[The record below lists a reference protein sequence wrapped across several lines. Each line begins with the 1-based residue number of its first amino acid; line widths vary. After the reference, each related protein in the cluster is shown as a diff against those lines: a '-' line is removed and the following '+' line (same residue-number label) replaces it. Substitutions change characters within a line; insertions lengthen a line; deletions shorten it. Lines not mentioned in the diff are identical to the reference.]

1 MQEAYEIARKRAQKS
16 AERGKSNYDNKVR
29 SSVLEEGDHVLV
41 RNMTPRGGT
50 GKLRSHWEDCI
61 YKVVR
66 QVNKDL
72 PIYEVVPEQGRKRDS
87 RILHRNLLLP
97 CNYLPLEIP
106 LEVVKP
112 PKKKSISNDKD
123 DNTAQSENSSDDE
136 DDWYCY
142 LPVQPPPVIQSQADE
157 NTVVTETESVND
169 TVNADS
175 REEPMER
182 INDNQSE
189 SHLLDQSC
197 APNQVEI
204 VCPEEVPAENS
215 TPALASPGPS
225 ENPSEA
231 LQLSRRP
238 MRERRAPRVFTY
250 NELGKPVCYSVGPP
264 AHPQYLHQVLPH
276 EREIAGMQWSYAV
289 PFLHH
294 QPVLPHGY

>member
-1 MQEAYEIARKRAQKS
+1 MQEAYEIARERAQKS
-16 AERGKSNYDNKVR
+16 ADRGKRNYDNKAR

-72 PIYEVVPEQGRKRDS
+72 PIYEVVPEQGRRRDS

-97 CNYLPLEIP
+97 CKYLPLQI
-106 LEVVKP
+106 LLKVVKP
-112 PKKKSISNDKD
+112 PKKKSISNGKG
-123 DNTAQSENSSDDE
+123 DNTAQSENSSDNE
-136 DDWYCY
+136 DDRYCY
-142 LPVQPPPVIQSQADE
+142 LPVQPPPAMQSQADE
-157 NTVVTETESVND
+157 NTVLTEIESVND
-169 TVNADS
+169 TMNADS

-204 VCPEEVPAENS
+204 VCPEEVPAEDS
-215 TPALASPGPS
+215 TPTPASPGPS

-238 MRERRAPRVFTY
+238 MRESRAPRVFTY
-250 NELGKPVCYSVGPP
+250 NELDKQWG
-264 AHPQYLHQVLPH
+264 HQLILNIYTKFCLMNVK
-276 EREIAGMQWSYAV
+276 
-289 PFLHH
+289 
-294 QPVLPHGY
+294 

>member
-1 MQEAYEIARKRAQKS
+1 M
-16 AERGKSNYDNKVR
+16 
-29 SSVLEEGDHVLV
+29 
-41 RNMTPRGGT
+41 
-50 GKLRSHWEDCI
+50 
-61 YKVVR
+61 
-66 QVNKDL
+66 
-72 PIYEVVPEQGRKRDS
+72 
-87 RILHRNLLLP
+87 
-97 CNYLPLEIP
+97 
-106 LEVVKP
+106 
-112 PKKKSISNDKD
+112 
-123 DNTAQSENSSDDE
+123 
-136 DDWYCY
+136 
-142 LPVQPPPVIQSQADE
+142 QPPPVIQSQADE

-169 TVNADS
+169 NVNADS

-231 LQLSRRP
+231 LQLSRRQ
-238 MRERRAPRVFTY
+238 MREIRAPRVFTY
-250 NELGKPVCYSVGPP
+250 NELGKPVCNSVGPP